1 MAVQGT
7 RLGHKEQ
14 VSQRSPLCFECDLAV
29 AGGGGLV
36 VVGRL
41 MKEGDSWDER
51 TRGAAES
58 SGKRRLIC
66 NGACGKKE
74 GRESSSCCCV
84 DRTLDR
90 RTNLTEA
97 DLCSSIAAAVIQ
109 LPQKVEFSH
118 RLLWEKSHSM

>member
-58 SGKRRLIC
+58 SG
-66 NGACGKKE
+66 E
-74 GRESSSCCCV
+74 
-84 DRTLDR
+84 TP
-90 RTNLTEA
+90 
-97 DLCSSIAAAVIQ
+97 DL
-109 LPQKVEFSH
+109 
-118 RLLWEKSHSM
+118 